1 LQIRLDDY
9 FKEIGCSEA
18 VVSKQAFSKAR
29 TKLDPDVVK
38 ESFLLTVQTL
48 CSCNGVFLNGASK
61 SCVMKN
67 GLRVPYASVECG
79 AIPRTAKKP
88 TDGRFKPE
96 E

>member
-1 LQIRLDDY
+1 MSVIVFNLTIVLRCSPCGLQIRLDDY

-48 CSCNGVFLNGASK
+48 CSCEDLDLYRGQYRL
-61 SCVMKN
+61 C
-67 GLRVPYASVECG
+67 
-79 AIPRTAKKP
+79 AI
-88 TDGRFKPE
+88 DGSDVVLDNAID
-96 E
+96 